1 MNAKQKYLNFLES
14 LVSYT
19 KQQKLIES
27 VITAHNII
35 FENEYEEELS
45 IDPRESIGKKR
56 AAQGHWEGSGLMKDV
71 DVGQSKFTQ
80 AHEKGFDV
88 KSKARES
95 QELGWALPSA
105 TEVNS
110 LGDFFI
116 EMGLPENITNKLTD
130 LISKTSQNQIDAIA
144 EYIDH
149 SFTTHGDDLRGAVA
163 DIMEDLQDK
172 AQFANEKR
180 ARLSQAGEE
189 HYGYETSDV
198 DSEFGNLFAR
208 GWTMDDIIA
217 EEGSARIDNDARSK
231 KLPPSFVQAAV
242 SAGLSKEQIKELDK
256 KHSEVITIIN
266 KAIGAF
272 KNYIWSK
279 MQNRISGVNNAI
291 IKQLAEHNKA
301 MQSRI
306 LKEYG
311 RNPDKANELLAQ
323 LPQWPYAGK
332 AGLYQKLLADV
343 RAGGSP
349 EVQKALSA
357 IGTTPEEVLNQIVN
371 GVFSPELAVSV
382 LQSFVKEQRSK
393 LAGQPEDSS
402 PMIALRALI
411 SNNSDATNI
420 YNTML
425 NKLTTESQGK

>member
-1 MNAKQKYLNFLES
+1 
-14 LVSYT
+14 
-19 KQQKLIES
+19 
-27 VITAHNII
+27 
-35 FENEYEEELS
+35 
-45 IDPRESIGKKR
+45 
-56 AAQGHWEGSGLMKDV
+56 
-71 DVGQSKFTQ
+71 
-80 AHEKGFDV
+80 
-88 KSKARES
+88 
-95 QELGWALPSA
+95 
-105 TEVNS
+105 
-110 LGDFFI
+110 
-116 EMGLPENITNKLTD
+116 
-130 LISKTSQNQIDAIA
+130 
-144 EYIDH
+144 
-149 SFTTHGDDLRGAVA
+149 
-163 DIMEDLQDK
+163 
-172 AQFANEKR
+172 
-180 ARLSQAGEE
+180 
-189 HYGYETSDV
+189 
-198 DSEFGNLFAR
+198 
-208 GWTMDDIIA
+208 
-217 EEGSARIDNDARSK
+217 
-231 KLPPSFVQAAV
+231 
-242 SAGLSKEQIKELDK
+242 
-256 KHSEVITIIN
+256 
-266 KAIGAF
+266 
-272 KNYIWSK
+272 